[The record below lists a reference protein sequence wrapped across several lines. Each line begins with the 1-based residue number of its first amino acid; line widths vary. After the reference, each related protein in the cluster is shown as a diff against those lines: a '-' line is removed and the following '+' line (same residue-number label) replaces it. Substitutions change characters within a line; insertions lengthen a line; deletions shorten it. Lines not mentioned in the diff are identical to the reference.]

1 RSVEANGEPWS
12 HLASEGLQGNY
23 RDIWNTIQDIPLNR
37 SMDVGAAEREKLER
51 QNDFVGQLL
60 TLIND
65 LKRYRTPEINAQ
77 NESLKSL
84 MSLLKSVE
92 SQGSQFLNSSHLHT
106 RLTPESV
113 RRNALKK
120 EGVMVEPAEK
130 SVESSQELPA
140 PPQKKVNVDPNL

>member
-1 RSVEANGEPWS
+1 
-12 HLASEGLQGNY
+12 
-23 RDIWNTIQDIPLNR
+23 
-37 SMDVGAAEREKLER
+37 MDVGAAEREKLER

-65 LKRYRTPEINAQ
+65 LKRHQTPEVNAQ
-77 NESLKSL
+77 NEALKNL

-120 EGVMVEPAEK
+120 EGVMVKSVNSALPEK
-130 SVESSQELPA
+130 AKESEKPVESSQDFPT